1 MFVYDLGDYVILNYG
16 LKILLLVVLIAI
28 AFLTGY
34 LAGKL
39 FVVIFLGLS
48 KIGEKIQQRVWNIT
62 TAEQDDL
69 EEDTDET

>member
-28 AFLTGY
+28 AFLTCY